1 MSLRHCWLH
10 FVGLV
15 TQLGICIPLAI
26 RPIRGAEREMTV
38 TGRCACGAVQFTL
51 SGPLRPVI
59 NCHCYRCRRW
69 TGHFMAATNT
79 AVDDLSFDQG
89 SDSVRWWTPDE
100 EPTVAYGFCAGCGGS
115 LFWRSDSEA
124 RPICGGCRYSR
135 PADWPIHSPCLVRGR
150 SQRLSPDSI
159 PTFPTICTIPVPT
172 ASKAKTP
179 GNPPSCNRG

>member
-1 MSLRHCWLH
+1 M
-10 FVGLV
+10 
-15 TQLGICIPLAI
+15 A
-26 RPIRGAEREMTV
+26 V

-79 AVDDLSFDQG
+79 AVDDLSFNQG

-100 EPTVAYGFCAGCGGS
+100 EPAVAYGFCAGCGGS

-124 RPICGGCRYSR
+124 GRYAVAAGTLD
-135 PADWPIHSPCLVRGR
+135 PPTG
-150 SQRLSPDSI
+150 LSTVHALFVAEASDYHQIDPDLPHHLHDSGTDGVQSEDI
-159 PTFPTICTIPVPT
+159 W
-172 ASKAKTP
+172 
-179 GNPPSCNRG
+179 